1 MESIGLAHIKGNQR
15 QKLVGIG
22 SADRSVL
29 VWPRISAYAY
39 QCPIRSVMKS
49 QAYQWGETARSAQ
62 QRDDRALTRAISP
75 AKRST
80 VATIRNNQRPYH
92 WKRHNCQRRYV
103 LKYLHLGLNSRAQ
116 LALNSERELALN
128 SERELALNS
137 RAQLAPNGRAQ
148 LALRSEAHL
157 RPGGRQHKHVG
168 TLSVGDRGR
177 IALAR
182 VGSHTRQLAS
192 LKLGRIAPVS
202 KWNQHATRG
211 LLLRP
216 PPVGDT

>member
-1 MESIGLAHIKGNQR
+1 MT
-15 QKLVGIG
+15 
-22 SADRSVL
+22 
-29 VWPRISAYAY
+29 
-39 QCPIRSVMKS
+39 S
-49 QAYQWGETARSAQ
+49 QAYQKGETACSVQ
-62 QRDDRALTRAISP
+62 QRDDRAPARITKP
-75 AKRST
+75 AKQSAA
-80 VATIRNNQRPYH
+80 ATIGNNRRPYH
-92 WKRHNCQRRYV
+92 WERQNRQRRYV
-103 LKYLHLGLNSRAQ
+103 LKHLHLGLNSRAQ

-128 SERELALNS
+128 S
-137 RAQLAPNGRAQ
+137 RAQLVPNDRAQ

-157 RPGGRQHKHVG
+157 TPGSRQHKHGG
-168 TLSVGDRGR
+168 TISVGDRSR

>member
-1 MESIGLAHIKGNQR
+1 MT
-15 QKLVGIG
+15 
-22 SADRSVL
+22 
-29 VWPRISAYAY
+29 
-39 QCPIRSVMKS
+39 S

-62 QRDDRALTRAISP
+62 QRDDRTHTRAISP

-128 SERELALNS
+128 S
-137 RAQLAPNGRAQ
+137 RAQLVPNDRAQ

-168 TLSVGDRGR
+168 TVSVGDRGR
-177 IALAR
+177 ITLVR
-182 VGSHTRQLAS
+182 VGSHAQQLAS
-192 LKLGRIAPVS
+192 LRLGRIAPVS
-202 KWNQHATRG
+202 NRNQRTASSLH
-211 LLLRP
+211 LRP